1 MLNSYRVVLKLPSML
16 RYMIGLVFT
25 KLGGWMWSTGLVLFV
40 LYKYDST
47 ELSGISVLFSVIP
60 GVIISPVAGAMV
72 DKYDP
77 RKIITIG
84 QTTTG
89 LLCALIPVLSL
100 LGALRFWILLVIV
113 IFLSLFRPL
122 VTTAYRALLPA
133 LVPANHWDQANALD
147 GIIQET
153 AVIMGPAIVGLL
165 TGFLSADDALFGI
178 SLFWIL
184 GAVGGTGIKTVPQNP
199 SNVQTKVLQSAWSGL
214 RFLLNNPS
222 LRGLSFAM
230 PFYVMTFGVFYVG
243 LPILVEERLHWEAA
257 AVGGLWTILGFAS
270 LTSNLVF
277 GRYNSQGRERNNLAL
292 GMFIS
297 LGGFALV
304 AVSTN
309 LVMIICG
316 LLIIGSQQGLVD
328 INLHSLRQRRADPQM
343 YGRVVSLG
351 GMLMSLG
358 SPIGSSI
365 AGVTLTKSLTLTLF
379 LPVISGALAVL
390 MVMLLIPR
398 KETNAQS
405 NLTSSS

>member
-1 MLNSYRVVLKLPSML
+1 MLHSYLAVLKIPSMFQ
-16 RYMIGLVFT
+16 YMMGLVFT

-40 LYKYDST
+40 LYKYDNST

-84 QTTTG
+84 QTITG
-89 LLCALIPVLSL
+89 LLCAMIPLLSL
-100 LGALRFWILLVIV
+100 LGVLHFWILLVIV

-122 VTTAYRALLPA
+122 VTTAYRALLPV

-165 TGFLSADDALFGI
+165 TGFLSADDAMFGI

-184 GAVGGTGIKTVPQNP
+184 GAVGGMGIKHVPQIT
-199 SNVQTKVLQSAWSGL
+199 SNVKVLQSAWSGL
-214 RFLLNNPS
+214 HYLLKNPS

-243 LPILVEERLHWEAA
+243 LPILVQERLHWEAA

-277 GRYNSQGRERNNLAL
+277 GRYNSQGRERKNLAL

-365 AGVTLTKSLTLTLF
+365 AGFTLTNSLTLTLF

-398 KETNAQS
+398 QETNTQS

>member
-1 MLNSYRVVLKLPSML
+1 MLNSYLVVLKIPSML
-16 RYMIGLVFT
+16 RYMTGLVFT

-40 LYKYDST
+40 LYKYDHST
-47 ELSGISVLFSVIP
+47 ELSGLAVLFSVIP
-60 GVIISPVAGAMV
+60 GVIISPVVGV
-72 DKYDP
+72 LIDKYDP

-84 QTTTG
+84 QTLTG
-89 LLCALIPVLSL
+89 LLCALIPALSL
-100 LGALRFWILLVIV
+100 LGVLHFGILMVIV
-113 IFLSLFRPL
+113 TLLSLIRPL

-153 AVIMGPAIVGLL
+153 AVIMGPAIIGLL
-165 TGFLSADDALFGI
+165 TGFLSADDAMFGI
-178 SLFWIL
+178 SLFWML
-184 GAVGGTGIKTVPQNP
+184 GAIGGTGIKNAPQNS
-199 SNVQTKVLQSAWSGL
+199 SNEQTKLLQGAWSGL
-214 RFLLNNPS
+214 RFLLKNPS

-230 PFYVMTFGVFYVG
+230 PFYTMTFGVFYVG

-304 AVSTN
+304 AISTN
-309 LVMIICG
+309 LILIICG

-328 INLHSLRQRRADPQM
+328 INLHSLRQRRTDPQM

-365 AGVTLTKSLTLTLF
+365 AGVTLSKSLTLTLL
-379 LPVISGALAVL
+379 LPIFFGALAVL

-398 KETNAQS
+398 KENNTHIS
-405 NLTSSS
+405 